1 MTGYAVFPRAP
12 ECPERRGFMPR
23 FFVQASS
30 IHDGVVTITGGDAVH
45 ISRSLRMRAG
55 ERIVV
60 CDMQKNEY
68 DCVLEDFTADTVK
81 ARVAAVRKSD
91 TEPPYRIRL
100 FQALPKSEKM
110 DIIIQKSVECGVSE
124 IIPFESERCVTR
136 ELASPDRSGKKL
148 ERRRRIA
155 LEAAKQCG
163 RGIIPEV
170 TETISFRAMFER
182 ASQSTL
188 KLFFYEGDGTVSLR
202 ELLTTE
208 FSASDSQDDCGT
220 IARGRRD
227 HEAASDVTG
236 GGQVRKA
243 QEAAPD
249 VASGGQVRENHVTA
263 SDVSRDR
270 EDFGGGRRGS
280 FGRLPE
286 DGDIS
291 IVIGAEGGFSQDEV
305 ALARDA
311 GFYVCG
317 LGKRILRCE
326 TAPLFALS
334 CLDFWFEV

>member
-1 MTGYAVFPRAP
+1 
-12 ECPERRGFMPR
+12 MPR

-30 IHDGVVTITGGDAVH
+30 IKDGVVSITGGDAVH

-60 CDMQKNEY
+60 CDMQKHEY
-68 DCVLEDFTADTVK
+68 DCVLENFTADTVT
-81 ARVAAVRKSD
+81 ARVAAERSSD
-91 TEPPYRIRL
+91 TEPPYKIRL

-136 ELASPDRSGKKL
+136 ELNSPDKSGKKL

-163 RGIIPEV
+163 RGVIPSV
-170 TETISFRAMFER
+170 DETISFSAMLER
-182 ASQSTL
+182 ASESTL

-202 ELLTTE
+202 ELLTTR
-208 FSASDSQDDCGT
+208 FSASEPPDGGNAAGLAHEKRAADGQNPKGCEAGLAHEKRAADGRNPKGCEAGLAHEKRAADGRKSEDC
-220 IARGRRD
+220 
-227 HEAASDVTG
+227 EAASEPPDSG
-236 GGQVRKA
+236 
-243 QEAAPD
+243 EA
-249 VASGGQVRENHVTA
+249 
-263 SDVSRDR
+263 
-270 EDFGGGRRGS
+270 RRGS

-286 DGDIS
+286 DGSIS
-291 IVIGAEGGFSQDEV
+291 IVIGSEGGFSQDEV